1 MTAVAVERRWPGST
15 ITCVATGPS
24 LTQHDVDIARRLGP
38 VIAIND
44 AYRLAPWADV
54 LYAADPHWWKA
65 HRIALAKFTGL
76 RFSIQAGARGYGATV
91 LRHRGHSGLERD
103 PSGLKTGNNSGYQAI
118 NLAVHF
124 GAARIV
130 LLGYDC
136 QRTRGE
142 DHFFGPHIKMNQ
154 TTDARFL
161 EWRAYFATLIKPL
174 AEIGVEIV
182 NATRET
188 ALTCFPRAP
197 LETLVALEE
206 RAS

>member
-1 MTAVAVERRWPGST
+1 MTVVERRWPGST
-15 ITCVATGPS
+15 ITCMATGPS
-24 LTQHDVDIARRLGP
+24 LTPADVDLARQLGP
-38 VIAIND
+38 VIAVND

-54 LYAADPHWWKA
+54 LYAADPHWWRA
-65 HRIALAKFTGL
+65 HRLLLAAFTGL

-91 LRHRGHSGLERD
+91 LRNTGLLGLERD

-142 DHFFGPHIKMNQ
+142 DHFFGPHVKMNQ
-154 TTDARFL
+154 TTDSRFL
-161 EWRAYFATLIKPL
+161 EWRAHFATLVRPL
-174 AEIGVEIV
+174 AEAGVEII

-188 ALTCFPRAP
+188 ALTCFPRCS
-197 LETLVALEE
+197 LERLTSRVE